1 MQVRSST
8 VDELFREELRNNML
22 TMSQQCALVAKKAS
36 GNLECIQRHHGQQ
49 AEGGDPPPLHALV
62 RAHME

>member
-1 MQVRSST
+1 MSWWKKRVI
-8 VDELFREELRNNML
+8 
-22 TMSQQCALVAKKAS
+22 MSQQWALVAKKAS
-36 GNLECIQRHHGQQ
+36 GNLECIQRDHGQQ